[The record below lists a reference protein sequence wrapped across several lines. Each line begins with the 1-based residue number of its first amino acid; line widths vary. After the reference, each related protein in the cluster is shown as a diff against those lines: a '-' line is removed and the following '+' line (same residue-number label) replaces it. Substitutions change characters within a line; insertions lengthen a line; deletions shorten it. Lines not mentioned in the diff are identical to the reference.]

1 MNKMKIYEITFIE
14 ECTSKVKIEANSLE
28 EATKIVESGDF
39 VNDEIVDRDHFQITN
54 INEA

>member
-1 MNKMKIYEITFIE
+1 MKIYEITFIE

-39 VNDEIVDRDHFQITN
+39 VNDEIVDRDHLQITN